1 MPSTAADPAF
11 IDSGK
16 VPGLEIWRIEVGVK
30 FLLLGLLLIWYNY
43 QRCHLTDICGSLKC
57 LSKTSTLLLVPFCN
71 TGKQLKVGSM
81 GEGGAIA
88 CVPPL

>member
-30 FLLLGLLLIWYNY
+30 FLLLGFLLIWYNY

-57 LSKTSTLLLVPFCN
+57 LSKNFHFIGRFLFVTQGNS
-71 TGKQLKVGSM
+71 
-81 GEGGAIA
+81 
-88 CVPPL
+88 